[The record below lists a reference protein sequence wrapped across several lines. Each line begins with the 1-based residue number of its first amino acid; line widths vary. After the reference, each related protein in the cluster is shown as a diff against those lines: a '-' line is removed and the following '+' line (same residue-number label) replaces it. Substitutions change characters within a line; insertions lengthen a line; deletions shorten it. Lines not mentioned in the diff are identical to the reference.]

1 MAGVTITR
9 VFAISE
15 TFYDI
20 LFNKGKPVSAC
31 PGGAMLNSSI
41 SLGRANVPVS
51 FISEFAHDNVGN
63 IIYEFLRE
71 NNVSTEH
78 LYLYEGSSPLSLAF
92 LNDRNDATYDFYED
106 FPQERF
112 MTSIPSFGPGD
123 IVMFGSILA
132 VTKEVRT
139 RLEELINSAKNASST
154 ILYDPNF
161 RPSQLP
167 LLEEIKPMISENI
180 AYSDIV
186 RASDEDMRMIHGCMN
201 SDEAYDF
208 IKMNGC
214 KFLIYTSSSN
224 GVYLKTPSFSKYYKV
239 PVIETVSTV
248 GAGDSFNAGIV
259 YMLHSRKIRDI
270 GCVSEQMWDEII
282 AKATD
287 FASRVCMSTENYI
300 SNDFAISLK
309 KI

>member
-1 MAGVTITR
+1 M
-9 VFAISE
+9 
-15 TFYDI
+15 
-20 LFNKGKPVSAC
+20 SAC

-41 SLGRANVPVS
+41 SLGRAGFPVS
-51 FISEFAHDNVGN
+51 FISEFARDNVGN

-71 NNVSTEH
+71 NNVSTEYLH
-78 LYLYEGSSPLSLAF
+78 LYQGSSPLSLAF
-92 LNDRNDATYDFYED
+92 LNDRNDATYEFYED
-106 FPQERF
+106 FPQERLQIN
-112 MTSIPSFGPGD
+112 IPCFGPED

-132 VTKEVRT
+132 VTKEART
-139 RLEELINSAKNASST
+139 RLEELLYSAKNAGSI

-161 RPSQLP
+161 RSSQLP

-214 KFLIYTSSSN
+214 KFLIYTSSSD
-224 GVYLKTPSFSKYYKV
+224 GVYLKTPSFSKYYSV

-248 GAGDSFNAGIV
+248 GAGDSFNSGIA

-270 GCVSEQMWDEII
+270 GCVSEKIWNEII
-282 AKATD
+282 GKAID
-287 FASRVCMSTENYI
+287 FASQVCMSTENYI
-300 SNDFAISLK
+300 SNDFATGLK